1 MKKYL
6 LVLFLFSCMVCVS
19 AMGQET
25 KGCIIN
31 IEAADVYLD
40 LTGAQVEVGDHVTV
54 VAEGGYMTHP
64 ETGRKIKKADV
75 VMGELTVSG
84 TFGEYSVAKV
94 TDASL
99 LSRLKV
105 GMRVL
110 ASPSVGGGLAQSE
123 ESMQPGNPSMSP
135 YESMQRAL
143 SGQHPAVGQVS
154 GQPFANDSR
163 VSVVVA
169 PAQVNDVV
177 NSGHFGGYVADI
189 LMEQL
194 LMCDK
199 VRLLDRGVL
208 NAQIDEITLQGSIID
223 PSTAIQQGKV
233 LGARYILQT
242 TMQKPDVANVRTGI
256 PLASIMGAVQG
267 IAGTNIGAAY
277 ASNATV
283 ATLKASVSLS
293 VRVVDLQT
301 GEVVFM
307 CSGTGK
313 AKGKSQL
320 SLEYGALGG
329 GELNGGAEDFKQTVT
344 GKAIQQAFMR
354 VGKSLADFFN
364 GRTDRKVVG
373 SVSGGISYGDKMYSK
388 GFKLYLNSTRLD
400 KDDISNVLSE
410 RPELY
415 FQYKKAIKNKK
426 WSWWISIGGSLLF
439 TGAGALMAENSSDN
453 VESSWGVVALGVA
466 GSVTWGI
473 LMNKSGQKKIKSVVE
488 AYNASSTY
496 SYARPDKT
504 SQCSLSLMPLGL
516 RLTF

>member
-6 LVLFLFSCMVCVS
+6 LVLILFSCMVCVP
-19 AMGQET
+19 AMGQEA

-40 LTGAQVEVGDHVTV
+40 FTGAQVKVGDRVTV

-64 ETGRKIKKADV
+64 KTGRKIRKADA
-75 VMGELTVSG
+75 VMGELTIDGV
-84 TFGEYSVAKV
+84 FDEYSVAKA
-94 TDASL
+94 TNASV

-105 GMRVL
+105 GMRVI
-110 ASPSVGGGLAQSE
+110 AQPSGGGVAAQSPA
-123 ESMQPGNPSMSP
+123 SMQPGNPSPSL
-135 YESMQRAL
+135 YEDMQRAI
-143 SGQHPAVGQVS
+143 SGRQPGAPQVPGQAAA
-154 GQPFANDSR
+154 GDSR
-163 VSVVVA
+163 VNVVVA

-177 NSGHFGGYVADI
+177 DNGHFGGYVADI

-208 NAQIDEITLQGSIID
+208 NAQVDEINLKGGIID

-307 CSGTGK
+307 CSGSGK

-329 GELNGGAEDFKQTVT
+329 GELNGGAEGFKQTVT

-354 VGKSLADFFN
+354 VGRSLNDFFN

-388 GFKLYLNSTRLD
+388 GFKLYLNSTKLD
-400 KDDISNVLSE
+400 KDDVSNVLNAH
-410 RPELY
+410 PELY
-415 FQYKKAIKNKK
+415 FQYKKAIKNKRL
-426 WSWWISIGGSLLF
+426 SWVIGIGGPLLF
-439 TGAGALMAENSSDN
+439 TGVGALMAENSSDSP
-453 VESSWGVVALGVA
+453 ETSWGVMALGVA
-466 GSVTWGI
+466 GSITWGV

-504 SQCSLSLMPLGL
+504 SQCSLSLSPLGF